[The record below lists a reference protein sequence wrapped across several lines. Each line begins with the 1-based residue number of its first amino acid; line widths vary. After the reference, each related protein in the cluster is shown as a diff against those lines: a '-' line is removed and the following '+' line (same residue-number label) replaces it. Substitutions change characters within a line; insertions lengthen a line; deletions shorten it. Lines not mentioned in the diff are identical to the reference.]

1 MILFIK
7 LESVTCR
14 ILGDDYIQCQFKQ
27 KLTRYFF
34 YKKRCLFFLTSFWP
48 RKHCRSP
55 LFIKLPPRNN
65 SFFFHF
71 RSESPVSLR
80 FLGAKWNQN
89 RAYFQV
95 ELEFGVLQVFVEG
108 KLSQQRREP
117 TADSTNLGFKPG
129 AHWWR
134 ELSILCH
141 HLLP

>member
-1 MILFIK
+1 MPIFFNIILTTETLSI
-7 LESVTCR
+7 TT
-14 ILGDDYIQCQFKQ
+14 IHQAATQKQ
-27 KLTRYFF
+27 L
-34 YKKRCLFFLTSFWP
+34 
-48 RKHCRSP
+48 
-55 LFIKLPPRNN
+55 
-65 SFFFHF
+65 FFFHF
-71 RSESPVSLR
+71 RSERPVSLR